1 MINQPNYILAKLQTN
16 QLTIFEVLHLSVIY
30 WNLILQ
36 IIRSSHDEFRGK
48 VEQCLSL
55 YENLQF
61 NLVYNSLSCVLFM
74 IQRQTNNETNNS
86 SIIVQQQQQQQLK
99 EQHQHIQMK
108 QLSAEQQSIDLL
120 TSSIISNLTLNDFE
134 IVTTDELGIDFWSKC
149 NNTNYIHSNNYTLTT
164 TTPTTTTTNDAYQ
177 TERSVTERQVN
188 NIFITN
194 QCDIYSNKRFMTCI
208 NNERNGIFQLNTEI
222 ESNSNRKMSPNDD
235 CVDCGDCIDC
245 DQKINTGSGGGGCVG
260 DLNEL
265 NSTARI
271 LNNVNNGHEPSLIYS
286 SKNNNSNNNT
296 KMLLSSIIER
306 LKSGNSAAPNYNHIH
321 LMIDSVQKLTHF
333 VSKKVFGPIFNN
345 NDLTIAANATAA
357 TAAAAVADK
366 QLNVFVN
373 ETNDCNDVDK
383 QHLNDTTDKRI
394 FDTFN
399 EQQLAPLNTNQCKKL
414 LMQLFE
420 ITLGVMLC
428 EYKDRKAGNFELEIY
443 LKLFYQFFH
452 ENDQKYENKI
462 PNNNKLLLKAQ

>member
-1 MINQPNYILAKLQTN
+1 MFHQPNFILAKLQSN

-48 VEQCLSL
+48 IEQCLSS

-74 IQRQTNNETNNS
+74 IQRQTNNETNNNDS
-86 SIIVQQQQQQQLK
+86 SIIVAQQQQQQQHPK
-99 EQHQHIQMK
+99 HIQMK
-108 QLSAEQQSIDLL
+108 QLPAEQQVIDLL
-120 TSSIISNLTLNDFE
+120 NSSIISNLTLNDFE
-134 IVTTDELGIDFWSKC
+134 IVTTDELSIDFWSKC
-149 NNTNYIHSNNYTLTT
+149 NTTNYIHSNDNTLTA
-164 TTPTTTTTNDAYQ
+164 TTPTMATTNDAYQ

-208 NNERNGIFQLNTEI
+208 NNERNGIFQLNTDI
-222 ESNSNRKMSPNDD
+222 QSNSNLKMSPTDG
-235 CVDCGDCIDC
+235 CGDCIDC
-245 DQKINTGSGGGGCVG
+245 DQKINTGVG
-260 DLNEL
+260 DSNEL
-265 NSTARI
+265 NSTTRI

-333 VSKKVFGPIFNN
+333 VSKKVFGPMFND
-345 NDLTIAANATAA
+345 DLNIAAM
-357 TAAAAVADK
+357 AAAVAADK
-366 QLNVFVN
+366 QLNASVN
-373 ETNDCNDVDK
+373 ETNDRNDVNK
-383 QHLNDTTDKRI
+383 QHLNDIDKRK

-399 EQQLAPLNTNQCKKL
+399 EQQLAPLNTNECKKL

-428 EYKDRKAGNFELEIY
+428 EYKDRKAGNLELEI
-443 LKLFYQFFH
+443 
-452 ENDQKYENKI
+452 
-462 PNNNKLLLKAQ
+462 

>member
-1 MINQPNYILAKLQTN
+1 MITQPNYILAKLQSN

-36 IIRSSHDEFRGK
+36 IIRSSHDEFRKK
-48 VEQCLSL
+48 VEQCLSS

-61 NLVYNSLSCVLFM
+61 NLVYNSLSCVLCM

-86 SIIVQQQQQQQLK
+86 LIIAQQQ
-99 EQHQHIQMK
+99 QHIQMK
-108 QLSAEQQSIDLL
+108 QLPAEHQTTTDLL
-120 TSSIISNLTLNDFE
+120 NSSIISNLTFSDFE
-134 IVTTDELGIDFWSKC
+134 IITTDELGIDFWSKC
-149 NNTNYIHSNNYTLTT
+149 NKTNYIHSNHYTLTT
-164 TTPTTTTTNDAYQ
+164 TTPTTTTPNDAYQ
-177 TERSVTERQVN
+177 TERSITEHQVN

-208 NNERNGIFQLNTEI
+208 NNERNGIFQLNNTETQ
-222 ESNSNRKMSPNDD
+222 SNSNLKMSPNDD
-235 CVDCGDCIDC
+235 CVDC
-245 DQKINTGSGGGGCVG
+245 DQKINTNRG
-260 DLNEL
+260 NEL
-265 NSTARI
+265 NSTTCI
-271 LNNVNNGHEPSLIYS
+271 LNNVNNGREPSLIYS

-345 NDLTIAANATAA
+345 DLAIAANTMAT
-357 TAAAAVADK
+357 VA
-366 QLNVFVN
+366 VN
-373 ETNDCNDVDK
+373 ESIDCNDVDK
-383 QHLNDTTDKRI
+383 QHLNDTNKRKS
-394 FDTFN
+394 DTFN
-399 EQQLAPLNTNQCKKL
+399 EQQLTPLNTNECKKL

-428 EYKDRKAGNFELEIY
+428 EYKDRKAGN
-443 LKLFYQFFH
+443 LKLDIFIEIIFV
-452 ENDQKYENKI
+452 
-462 PNNNKLLLKAQ
+462 KL